1 MRWKLSLLFRCM
13 MSWTIGLRKGL
24 SLSHVSQI
32 HFDPVEI
39 SSFVALILRG
49 LFMTWITEFPYSNK
63 YINPLPAQPTFTEEM
78 NAKYHLST
86 MRIILWLTIA
96 LDIGVFSMP
105 SADGTLP
112 SKLTSK
118 DSSAKTL
125 PQVGW
130 SWTRQSLRTR
140 RRWWQTRSTGQW
152 RTASWSDWPARLGLL
167 WMLV

>member
-1 MRWKLSLLFRCM
+1 MTHVLKVVTVISMHDVMDYWTQKGFVIFTCFPDSFRSC
-13 MSWTIGLRKGL
+13 WNIKFCGLDLAWIVYDVNHR
-24 SLSHVSQI
+24 I
-32 HFDPVEI
+32 P
-39 SSFVALILRG
+39 ILKQVYK
-49 LFMTWITEFPYSNK
+49 P
-63 YINPLPAQPTFTEEM
+63 PPAQPTFTEEM

-96 LDIGVFSMP
+96 LDIGDFSMP

-152 RTASWSDWPARLGLL
+152 RTASWSDWPARLGLR
-167 WMLV
+167 